1 MMINR
6 FSSIYSHQNA
16 IGLLIGTGTI
26 GPYLSNKQSD
36 INTYISWNFGKS
48 WTEVNNIYWLFL
60 DD

>member
-36 INTYISWNFGKS
+36 INTYIS
-48 WTEVNNIYWLFL
+48 
-60 DD
+60 